1 LRHRK
6 DLRGLRNRRHG
17 IHHLFHLEAHLHL
30 GRNDFFCALRI
41 QWWIPG
47 IQGLSTNLYYI
58 YIYTYI
64 YIMYY
69 IK

>member
-1 LRHRK
+1 METNGNHDGPWMAMALLLRPLRHRK

-41 QWWIPG
+41 Q
-47 IQGLSTNLYYI
+47 
-58 YIYTYI
+58 
-64 YIMYY
+64 
-69 IK
+69 